1 MNSTDNLIECLNTD
15 KCNNL
20 TTRNPHSFCV
30 KKRPAQNVQKI
41 MTLIVTVDCLIV
53 FSYLI
58 SKIRVQGWLLMER
71 ESLENKHRSIS
82 QISPFLDYFYMM
94 RKFFK
99 LSIFFVQKLINVNH
113 LLMKNCDLF
122 FAEHI
127 FGKFLFKVVIIFL
140 FS

>member
-30 KKRPAQNVQKI
+30 KKRPEQNVQKS

-58 SKIRVQGWLLMER
+58 SKIRVQGR
-71 ESLENKHRSIS
+71 
-82 QISPFLDYFYMM
+82 
-94 RKFFK
+94 
-99 LSIFFVQKLINVNH
+99 LIADG
-113 LLMKNCDLF
+113 K
-122 FAEHI
+122 
-127 FGKFLFKVVIIFL
+127 GKFRKYLVNLRTFTKY
-140 FS
+140 

>member
-1 MNSTDNLIECLNTD
+1 MC
-15 KCNNL
+15 
-20 TTRNPHSFCV
+20 
-30 KKRPAQNVQKI
+30 KKN

-127 FGKFLFKVVIIFL
+127 FGKFLFKVVIIFF